1 MIRFSEHALKRAEE
15 RGIDL
20 SQVELVIREPLEVID
35 VKFGRKAVFRQL
47 EEKYLVAIYEEQNDE
62 IVVVTTLKVDKER
75 LKRYGF
81 SRV

>member
-1 MIRFSEHALKRAEE
+1 MIRFSQHALKRAEE

-35 VKFGRKAVFRQL
+35 VKFGRKAAFRQL
-47 EEKYLVAIYEEQNDE
+47 GEKYLVAVYEEQNDE
-62 IVVVTTLKVDKER
+62 IVVVTALKVDKER
-75 LKRYGF
+75 LRRYGF